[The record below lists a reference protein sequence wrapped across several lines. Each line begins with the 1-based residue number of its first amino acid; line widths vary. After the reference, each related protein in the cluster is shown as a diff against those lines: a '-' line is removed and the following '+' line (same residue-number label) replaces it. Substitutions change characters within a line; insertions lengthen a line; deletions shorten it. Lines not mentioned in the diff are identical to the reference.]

1 MILQGAEE
9 VEENLAGDL
18 EGLDQV
24 PLLEDGVGDARQRLL
39 VRQLGDSEHVNAPL
53 FRILQD
59 LRRITIIYNNNNSNN
74 NNNNNNGIENVQSP
88 TLASSASCLGVSGST
103 PY

>member
-9 VEENLAGDL
+9 VEENLAGDR

-39 VRQLGDSEHVNAPL
+39 VRQLGDSEHVDAPL

-59 LRRITIIYNNNNSNN
+59 LRRIIIIYNNNN

>member
-39 VRQLGDSEHVNAPL
+39 VRQLGDSEHVDAPL

-59 LRRITIIYNNNNSNN
+59 LRRITIIYNNNN
-74 NNNNNNGIENVQSP
+74 NNNGMENVQSP

>member
-39 VRQLGDSEHVNAPL
+39 VRQLGDSEHVDAPL

-59 LRRITIIYNNNNSNN
+59 LRRITIIYNNNNNN
-74 NNNNNNGIENVQSP
+74 NNNENIQSP

>member
-39 VRQLGDSEHVNAPL
+39 VRQLGDSEHVDAPL

-59 LRRITIIYNNNNSNN
+59 LRRITIIYNNNN

>member
-18 EGLDQV
+18 KGLDQV
-24 PLLEDGVGDARQRLL
+24 PLLEDGVGDAGQRLL
-39 VRQLGDSEHVNAPL
+39 VRQLRDSEHVDTPL

-59 LRRITIIYNNNNSNN
+59 LKRGLIMRGLS
-74 NNNNNNGIENVQSP
+74 E
-88 TLASSASCLGVSGST
+88 
-103 PY
+103 

>member
-39 VRQLGDSEHVNAPL
+39 VRQLGDSEHVDAPL

-59 LRRITIIYNNNNSNN
+59 LRRITIITITMGLKMFSRPPWQAQLHVWGCPVQPRIEARSNH
-74 NNNNNNGIENVQSP
+74 
-88 TLASSASCLGVSGST
+88 
-103 PY
+103 

>member
-39 VRQLGDSEHVNAPL
+39 VRQLGDSEHVDAPL

-59 LRRITIIYNNNNSNN
+59 LRRITIIYN

>member
-39 VRQLGDSEHVNAPL
+39 VRQLGDSEHVDAPL

-59 LRRITIIYNNNNSNN
+59 LRRITIIY
-74 NNNNNNGIENVQSP
+74 NNNNGIENVQSP

>member
-9 VEENLAGDL
+9 VEENLAGDR

-39 VRQLGDSEHVNAPL
+39 VRQLGDSEHVDAPL

-59 LRRITIIYNNNNSNN
+59 LRRITIIYN

>member
-59 LRRITIIYNNNNSNN
+59 LRRITIIYNNNN
-74 NNNNNNGIENVQSP
+74 NNNGIKNVQSP

>member
-39 VRQLGDSEHVNAPL
+39 VRQLGDSEHVDAPL

-59 LRRITIIYNNNNSNN
+59 LRRITIIYNNDNK
-74 NNNNNNGIENVQSP
+74 
-88 TLASSASCLGVSGST
+88 
-103 PY
+103 